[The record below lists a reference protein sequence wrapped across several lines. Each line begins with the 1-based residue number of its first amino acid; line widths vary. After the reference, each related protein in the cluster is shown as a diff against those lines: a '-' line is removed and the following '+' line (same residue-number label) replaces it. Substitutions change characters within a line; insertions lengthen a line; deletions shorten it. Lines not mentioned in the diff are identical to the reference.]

1 MGTIGAIAGIA
12 GIFLVI
18 AVAWW
23 FIKKRRERKE
33 KKMLAD
39 SQDPSKWDKS

>member
-1 MGTIGAIAGIA
+1 MGTIGALAGIA
-12 GIFLVI
+12 GIFVVI

-23 FIKKRRERKE
+23 FIKKRPERKE

-39 SQDPSKWDKS
+39 SQDPTKFDKP